1 MIKILI
7 IFCRNRK
14 SKFVEKQPKRS
25 KIVYGIASAMAH
37 LHRYNIVHRDLKP
50 ENIFLDE
57 NFNPILAYFGLSK
70 FYKDKITMISR
81 LGTPYYMSPEFF
93 DDDKEITNKIDV
105 YAFGITLLSL
115 FTTKLKFV
123 EKQPRSINQSISKLY
138 FKWKKMYQSF
148 MFL

>member
-25 KIVYGIASAMAH
+25 KRSKIVYRIASAMAH

-93 DDDKEITNKIDV
+93 DADKEITNKIDV

-123 EKQPRSINQSISKLY
+123 ENQPRSINQSISKLY
-138 FKWKKMYQSF
+138 F
-148 MFL
+148 